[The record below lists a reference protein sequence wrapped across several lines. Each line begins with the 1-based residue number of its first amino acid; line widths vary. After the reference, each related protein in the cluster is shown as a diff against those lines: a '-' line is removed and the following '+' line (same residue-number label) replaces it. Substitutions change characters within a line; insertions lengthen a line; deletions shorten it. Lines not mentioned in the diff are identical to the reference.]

1 MTYLKDYS
9 AQFDPA
15 FVLLLIPGIERLTS
29 LVITIIY
36 RRIKDYPF

>member
-9 AQFDPA
+9 VQFDPA
-15 FVLLLIPGIERLTS
+15 FVLLLMPDIERLTG
-29 LVITIIY
+29 LVIVIIH